1 MKNNGKKYVTFPI
14 MAHETPA
21 KDRKTQKEENIERI
35 RKRAREMGIK
45 LADE

>member
-1 MKNNGKKYVTFPI
+1 MKNKGKKYVTFPI
-14 MAHETPA
+14 MAHEPA
-21 KDRKTQKEENIERI
+21 KDRKTQKEANIEQI